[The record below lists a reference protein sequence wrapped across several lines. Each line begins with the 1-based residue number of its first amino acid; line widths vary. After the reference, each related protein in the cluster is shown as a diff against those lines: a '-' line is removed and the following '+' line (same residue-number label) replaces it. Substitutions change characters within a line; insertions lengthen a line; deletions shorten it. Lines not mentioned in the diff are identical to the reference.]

1 MAETIVRS
9 PHNSNPDS
17 PLRGVSPGSRSSPS
31 NASRS
36 DTRIAAMR
44 RDNCKPEPV
53 VGSGGA
59 AEIERALKKGM

>member
-1 MAETIVRS
+1 
-9 PHNSNPDS
+9 
-17 PLRGVSPGSRSSPS
+17 
-31 NASRS
+31 
-36 DTRIAAMR
+36 MR